1 MGTEPTMFSHYDR
14 LEIARLCER
23 ARLYQRA
30 LEHYT
35 DIDDIKR
42 VMLNSQVSVLCFVL
56 FVSPFVLCMHNI
68 KYASCSQLD
77 SHLSSPNLL

>member
-42 VMLNSQVSVLCFVL
+42 VMLNSQVSRVL
-56 FVSPFVLCMHNI
+56 
-68 KYASCSQLD
+68 SCLYHRLYSVCII
-77 SHLSSPNLL
+77 